1 MSETQTRKER
11 GMNKTRKI
19 LRSIVVLGVVGA
31 VATAGAFSAFSSQT
45 DNPDNRI
52 TAGSVSIE
60 DNDAGGALYDI
71 SNGVPNDPQENCIE
85 VKYTGSLAADVH
97 MYRVPG
103 ALGALA
109 PYANVKIEYGTQ
121 ASPSFPDC
129 TGFNSVGTLYDADL
143 PGVATTYGG
152 GYVAS
157 PGVDGDWDLNETL
170 VYRVTV
176 SIDDDSN
183 AEGLTTGLHTL
194 RWESRNQ

>member
-1 MSETQTRKER
+1 
-11 GMNKTRKI
+11 MNKTRKI
-19 LRSIVVLGVVGA
+19 LRSLVVLGAVGA
-31 VATAGAFSAFSSQT
+31 LATVGAFSAFSSQT

-60 DNDAGGALYDI
+60 DNDSGGALYDI
-71 SNGVPNDPQENCIE
+71 SNGVPNDPQESCIE
-85 VKYTGSLAADVH
+85 VKYTGSLAADVAL
-97 MYRVPG
+97 YRVPG

-121 ASPSFPDC
+121 ATPSFPSC
-129 TGFNSVGTLYDADL
+129 TGFNSAGTLYDGDL
-143 PGVATTYGG
+143 PGVATAYAT

-170 VYRVTV
+170 IYRVTV
-176 SIDDDSN
+176 SIDDDPN